1 MAWHSYIGCFAVV
14 HIAQHAYDF
23 SLCAAGAPHGLL
35 RADVN
40 EAPLFTSSLT
50 ATVPENA
57 AVGTFVYGMRVA
69 REDCNDAYSFTI
81 NAQEGGMFAVE
92 APRPFAVRS
101 GSLLV
106 SIPANFEV
114 QSSYVVTIGVTDD
127 SLIAP
132 GGKSRISD
140 MRWDM
145 GWDGWGGGW
154 SGALQACYC
163 HGPNAL

>member
-1 MAWHSYIGCFAVV
+1 MPLVLLIGLF
-14 HIAQHAYDF
+14 
-23 SLCAAGAPHGLL
+23 

-132 GGKSRISD
+132 GGKSRMSD

-154 SGALQACYC
+154 SAWRCNTTPAAVTQVSRLGPRGAGALQACC
-163 HGPNAL
+163 CRGPNVL